1 MFKEF
6 AVIFIIFIIV
16 AFIFRVI
23 RCRNTNLFQRIAL
36 ASLICGILVNTF
48 YNVTHVFPTFV
59 YEGVPIGDS
68 VENLFV
74 YKKDSEFQWQIL
86 NTIVN
91 GRKVLM
97 DKENSLYQRY
107 FEIFADEYNYIDI
120 EESVQNSICYA
131 KEDFED
137 AITLSMLEQ
146 LDYAFLP
153 PIEKKETLLY
163 IEMEHLKGCDSV
175 VALTDSENNLYII
188 SQDYYNRIFEL
199 ENDD

>member
-6 AVIFIIFIIV
+6 AVIFFIFIIV

-107 FEIFADEYNYIDI
+107 FEIFADEYDYIDI

-146 LDYAFLP
+146 LDYAVLP

-163 IEMEHLKGCDSV
+163 IEIEHLKGCDSV

-188 SQDYYNRIFEL
+188 SHDYYNKILEL

>member
-6 AVIFIIFIIV
+6 AVIFVIFIV
-16 AFIFRVI
+16 VLLIFHEI
-23 RCRNTNLFQRIAL
+23 RCRNISMFQKVAL

-48 YNVTHVFPTFV
+48 YNVTHVFPTFI

-97 DKENSLYQRY
+97 DKKSSLYQRY
-107 FEIFADEYNYIDI
+107 FEIFADDYDYIEI
-120 EESVQNSICYA
+120 EDSVQNSVCYT
-131 KEDFED
+131 KEHFED
-137 AITLSMLEQ
+137 AIRLSMLEQ
-146 LDYAFLP
+146 LDYAFLS
-153 PIEKKETLLY
+153 PIDKKETLLY
-163 IEMEHLKGCDSV
+163 IETEHLKGCDTV
-175 VALTDSENNLYII
+175 VALTDSDNNLYII
-188 SQDYYNRIFEL
+188 SQDYFNKILEL
-199 ENDD
+199 ENND